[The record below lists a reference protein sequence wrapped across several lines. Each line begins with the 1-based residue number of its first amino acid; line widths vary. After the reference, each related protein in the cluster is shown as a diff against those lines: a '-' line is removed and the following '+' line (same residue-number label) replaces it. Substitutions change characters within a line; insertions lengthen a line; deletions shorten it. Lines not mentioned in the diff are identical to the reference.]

1 MMKHWPTVGPRGR
14 WLKQRVLRLSR
25 GLFGVSRACLLRFSG
40 MADLNELFPGV
51 LLS

>member
-1 MMKHWPTVGPRGR
+1 MMKHGAAVGPRGR
-14 WLKQRVLRLSR
+14 WLKQRALRLSR
-25 GLFGVSRACLLRFSG
+25 GLFGVSRGCLWRFSG